1 MSSASTEP
9 IHAEYLA
16 MELFLRTQD
25 IIDFGGRKN
34 LHELLMIL
42 QLYLFQLEFTVITF
56 LNSLTATGF
65 IRRLDMT
72 EAALLIKQ
80 NTLLL
85 LHFPINWEES
95 LCLLGRESGFSRDEL
110 LHISLKLLGVKLRH
124 LAELS

>member
-1 MSSASTEP
+1 
-9 IHAEYLA
+9 
-16 MELFLRTQD
+16 MELFLRAQD

-42 QLYLFQLEFTVITF
+42 QLYLFQLEFTVITL

-65 IRRLDMT
+65 IRRLDVA
-72 EAALLIKQ
+72 EAALLVKQ

-124 LAELS
+124 LAELG